1 MSFGLVVIG
10 CYSAVPVYLPSSSFD
25 FSMLQR
31 VQSLFLLGAILLT
44 ATTFFLPFATL
55 TPGEGAAALH
65 LRSYGVKSMETLT
78 YLPEYNSYFIFL
90 PLTLVI
96 MLTGWVMFSFK
107 DRKKQLALIRF
118 AFILYAVSF
127 VMLYLY
133 ISHVAKALP
142 NGKMSIGASFFLPVI
157 ALVLTWFAAK
167 NIRKD
172 EELVRSVDRIR

>member
-1 MSFGLVVIG
+1 
-10 CYSAVPVYLPSSSFD
+10 
-25 FSMLQR
+25 MLQR
-31 VQSLFLLGAILLT
+31 IQSLFLLGAMLLT
-44 ATTFFLPFATL
+44 ATTFFFPFATI
-55 TPGEGAAALH
+55 TQAEGAPMLH
-65 LRSYGVKSMETLT
+65 LRSYGVKAMDTMA

-96 MLTGWVMFSFK
+96 VLSGWVLFSYS

-127 VMLYLY
+127 VMLYMY
-133 ISHVAKALP
+133 ISGVGKALP
-142 NGKMSIGASFFLPVI
+142 NGEMSIGVSFFLPVA
-157 ALVLTWFAAK
+157 ALVLTWLAAK